1 MPLHIQRGLGLIGFG
16 LLLGFVGLI
25 WTANLFGVA
34 DEHARRI
41 ARSRMTRWTGGHEVT
56 PEEMKHEPGFLLGR
70 YIAGIGFMLFGLLVV
85 GGGVVYLTAPPAE

>member
-16 LLLGFVGLI
+16 LLLGFVGLV

-41 ARSRMTRWTGGHEVT
+41 ARGSFTGWAAGREIP
-56 PEEMKHEPGFLLGR
+56 PEEASREPGFLLGR
-70 YIAGIGFMLFGLLVV
+70 YLVGIGFLLVGLLAI
-85 GGGVVYLTAPPAE
+85 GGGIGQLIAPPTD